1 MKKLE
6 NCILSLSTKHQ
17 LKANKNKCTATS
29 PGNVILLS
37 KQVFNIGNKCTYLHK
52 PYCN

>member
-17 LKANKNKCTATS
+17 LKANKIFKKCTATS
-29 PGNVILLS
+29 PGNVIL
-37 KQVFNIGNKCTYLHK
+37 VFNINISL
-52 PYCN
+52 